1 VQVSNA
7 VADQLSFTVN
17 LSAALNDRFATTG
30 FPATFAFNLPT
41 LASITYSSV
50 PAGWAPVSGSSQA
63 NGDLHMDGAGFF
75 DFGLS
80 WIGNGDNA
88 ANNPGPSTLSFTIS
102 AAGLKLAN
110 LVKNAA
116 GYFFA
121 IDILQNCIVVN
132 GKCSTNTTGIVGVRG
147 DGVVSEDPGSV
158 PLPPALILFGTALVG
173 LTTLGR
179 RRRVA

>member
-1 VQVSNA
+1 MFSKSFFLGFPIFLVNAVGIPATSYALTTFTIDSSPSCCTVPAGTVQVSNA

-110 LVKNAA
+110 LVKNAT
-116 GYFFA
+116 GY
-121 IDILQNCIVVN
+121 
-132 GKCSTNTTGIVGVRG
+132 
-147 DGVVSEDPGSV
+147 
-158 PLPPALILFGTALVG
+158 
-173 LTTLGR
+173 
-179 RRRVA
+179 